1 MKKRTYRAIGV
12 NKIDAAKVSAAVKGQ
27 RVVLGVDIAKQ
38 TNFGRL
44 VTEQRE
50 VVATVKWTQ
59 VSQTRAMVQWLQELP
74 AQRVEVALESSGTY
88 GDALV
93 YQLQQGDIAVYQV
106 SAKRCHDAAELYDGV
121 PSMHDAKAAD
131 IIARMHLDGLSKPW
145 RPKSLAE
152 RELAAAVRV
161 MEVYDRQYHQLLN
174 RLEAQL
180 ARHWPEVTELLEL
193 SSATLLAVLHS
204 FGGPQALARQGQAG
218 AKLMRKVG
226 GHYLV
231 DDKIAAL
238 LYSAQRTI
246 GVPMTPPEAQALQQ
260 LAAEANRCRK
270 EATRAK
276 RRVQQLSGEHPT
288 VQQLAQTVGATT
300 AAVLVVSSGDPQQYP
315 AAGAY
320 VKSLGLNLKERSS
333 GKHKGQLK
341 LTKRGPSAARHYLYM
356 AALRLVQ
363 HDQVAR
369 AWYGRKVQRDG
380 GKAKKKAVVALMR
393 KLAGALWHVARG
405 ADFDSQRL
413 FDTRR
418 LGLQPTG

>member
-1 MKKRTYRAIGV
+1 
-12 NKIDAAKVSAAVKGQ
+12 
-27 RVVLGVDIAKQ
+27 
-38 TNFGRL
+38 
-44 VTEQRE
+44 
-50 VVATVKWTQ
+50 
-59 VSQTRAMVQWLQELP
+59 
-74 AQRVEVALESSGTY
+74 VALESSGTY

-93 YQLQQGDIAVYQV
+93 YQLQQVDIAVYQV

-180 ARHWPEVTELLEL
+180 ARHWPEVTEILEL
-193 SSATLLAVLHS
+193 SGATLLALLHS
-204 FGGPQALARQGQAG
+204 LGGPQALAAHSQAG

-231 DDKIAAL
+231 DDKIAAVL
-238 LYSAQRTI
+238 HSAQRTI

-260 LAAEANRCRK
+260 LAQEANRCRK

-276 RRVQQLSGEHPT
+276 QRVQQLSGEHPT

-333 GKHKGQLK
+333 GKHKGELK
-341 LTKRGPSAARHYLYM
+341 LTKRGPSTARHYLYM

-363 HDQVAR
+363 HDQVAG